1 MKREVNILDKFLS
14 EGLIFCVSY
23 NIYEPIVIKER
34 IYCMKKTLIPI
45 LADQLSQDLSSL
57 KVSDKNES
65 VILLMELNEEI
76 SNVPHHRKKIIFLFS
91 AMRHFAKQMKING
104 WEVDYVSLDDE
115 NNSGNLIEE
124 IRKAILRHRVN
135 QVRICEPSDW
145 HTLNKIVMFDKKN
158 STNFT
163 ITPDN
168 RFLSSHSEFEEWAE
182 GRKQYRMEFFY
193 REMRRKTNI
202 LMETNKPVGGK
213 WNFDKVN
220 RKPPSKG
227 LTPPP
232 PIYFS
237 PDEITKDVIYL
248 IKEKYP
254 NRIGEV
260 ENFFYAVTRDDALKS
275 LGYFIDN
282 LLPQFGEYQDAL
294 MTDQPFLFHSILS
307 PYINIGLLLPLEVC
321 LAVEKAYYDGKAPLN
336 SVEGYIRQII
346 GWREYVRGIYWLKMP
361 NYLQENA
368 LEASRELPDFYW
380 TGNTDMHCLSESF
393 KQTLKYSYAH
403 HIQRLMITGNFALL
417 IGVNP
422 IDLHRWYLA
431 VYIDAFEWVE
441 LPNTLGMSQFGDGG
455 LLGSKPYASSGA
467 YINRMSNYCS
477 SCKYN
482 VKEKLGDYA
491 CPFNSLYW
499 NFIAKNEENLLDNP
513 RMSMPYRNLKKM
525 DKKLLSSLIDQAD
538 NFISTIEKSKNYE

>member
-168 RFLSSHSEFEEWAE
+168 RFLSSHSEFEEWA
-182 GRKQYRMEFFY
+182 
-193 REMRRKTNI
+193 
-202 LMETNKPVGGK
+202 
-213 WNFDKVN
+213 
-220 RKPPSKG
+220 
-227 LTPPP
+227 
-232 PIYFS
+232 
-237 PDEITKDVIYL
+237 
-248 IKEKYP
+248 
-254 NRIGEV
+254 
-260 ENFFYAVTRDDALKS
+260 
-275 LGYFIDN
+275 
-282 LLPQFGEYQDAL
+282 
-294 MTDQPFLFHSILS
+294 
-307 PYINIGLLLPLEVC
+307 
-321 LAVEKAYYDGKAPLN
+321 
-336 SVEGYIRQII
+336 
-346 GWREYVRGIYWLKMP
+346 
-361 NYLQENA
+361 
-368 LEASRELPDFYW
+368 
-380 TGNTDMHCLSESF
+380 
-393 KQTLKYSYAH
+393 
-403 HIQRLMITGNFALL
+403 
-417 IGVNP
+417 
-422 IDLHRWYLA
+422 
-431 VYIDAFEWVE
+431 
-441 LPNTLGMSQFGDGG
+441 
-455 LLGSKPYASSGA
+455 
-467 YINRMSNYCS
+467 
-477 SCKYN
+477 
-482 VKEKLGDYA
+482 
-491 CPFNSLYW
+491 
-499 NFIAKNEENLLDNP
+499 
-513 RMSMPYRNLKKM
+513 
-525 DKKLLSSLIDQAD
+525 
-538 NFISTIEKSKNYE
+538 